1 MVSTLETDNSQSSRI
16 PKRIDLF
23 LKGNYFY
30 YIPEYP
36 LSNFNH
42 IPGASKSYISNNT
55 IRNYYCNLDYQMIKH
70 QDYENRVIHSMV
82 NLSNF
87 LITSIDQNGIKS
99 PLNFFNKENIHPGN
113 KRLICAR
120 YLGMS
125 HIPVLWQSVGP
136 MLNLTRITKL
146 TELYNIYGDDISI
159 QIKKKEPQSTLEVA
173 WHGETKCRD
182 ANGYDDWYTV
192 SRLRTAINIS
202 EYLLKNGLEV
212 INNTQTFEIKNDIFR
227 TTFLK
232 NASNKIYIKILD
244 ESILSEDTDFWQLY
258 YHLDPTIYSKTCETG
273 RIAIINEFANSN
285 TQLYNCKLYKSL
297 KRKKLY
303 FD

>member
-87 LITSIDQNGIKS
+87 LITSIDQNGI
-99 PLNFFNKENIHPGN
+99 
-113 KRLICAR
+113 
-120 YLGMS
+120 
-125 HIPVLWQSVGP
+125 
-136 MLNLTRITKL
+136 
-146 TELYNIYGDDISI
+146 
-159 QIKKKEPQSTLEVA
+159 
-173 WHGETKCRD
+173 
-182 ANGYDDWYTV
+182 
-192 SRLRTAINIS
+192 
-202 EYLLKNGLEV
+202 
-212 INNTQTFEIKNDIFR
+212 
-227 TTFLK
+227 
-232 NASNKIYIKILD
+232 
-244 ESILSEDTDFWQLY
+244 
-258 YHLDPTIYSKTCETG
+258 
-273 RIAIINEFANSN
+273 
-285 TQLYNCKLYKSL
+285 
-297 KRKKLY
+297 
-303 FD
+303 